1 MPEEKDD
8 FNDSAVE
15 EFKQNIQD
23 LYTEVKIWLG
33 GTVFKEEYIDMY
45 EEYAVPY
52 KIAELYIYKDDVF
65 LCKIKPV
72 GAHIIAA
79 DGRADLIGKRDKLS
93 LVFFKEL
100 LSANMETHDH
110 ETWINRHALYEGY
123 EGAGWYV
130 FWGKR
135 KISLLSG
142 ENFLKA
148 TEEVSGYKHL

>member
-8 FNDSAVE
+8 FNDRAVE
-15 EFKQNIQD
+15 EFRQNIQK
-23 LYTEVKIWLG
+23 LYAWVKKWLKG
-33 GTVFKEEYIDMY
+33 LVFKKVSVDIY

-52 KIAELYIYKDDVF
+52 KISELYIYQEDMF

-79 DGRADLIGKRDKLS
+79 DGRADLVGKKSKLS
-93 LVFFKEL
+93 LVFFKEV
-100 LSANMETHDH
+100 SVNTESHNTEADRQT
-110 ETWINRHALYEGY
+110 LYEGY

-130 FWGKR
+130 SWGKR

-142 ENFLKA
+142 EHFLKA
-148 TEEVSGYKHL
+148 MEQVSVYKYSR

>member
-8 FNDSAVE
+8 FNDRAVE
-15 EFKQNIQD
+15 EFRQNIQK
-23 LYTEVKIWLG
+23 LYAWVKNWLKG
-33 GTVFKEEYIDMY
+33 LVFKEVSVDIY

-52 KIAELYIYKDDVF
+52 KISELYIYQEDMF

-79 DGRADLIGKRDKLS
+79 DGRADMIGKRDKLS
-93 LVFFKEL
+93 LVFFKES

-110 ETWINRHALYEGY
+110 ETGINRHALYEGY

-130 FWGKR
+130 LWGKR